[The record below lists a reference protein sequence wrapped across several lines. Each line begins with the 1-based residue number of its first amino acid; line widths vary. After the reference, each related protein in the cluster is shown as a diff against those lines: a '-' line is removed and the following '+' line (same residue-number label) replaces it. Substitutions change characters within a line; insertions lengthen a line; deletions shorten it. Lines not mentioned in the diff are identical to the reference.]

1 MCAKLSGAG
10 NPPERLWGQI
20 VDELPI
26 TTRRYPWFDK
36 AKEKHSE
43 SASNV
48 IPKSQAG

>member
-26 TTRRYPWFDK
+26 TTQP
-36 AKEKHSE
+36 
-43 SASNV
+43 ASNV